1 MGIEKAFY
9 YVRNAKK
16 RQGEKDS
23 ATGQKKMFL
32 GLNPPKSRAKFFS
45 FLGNNGAQYY
55 AGNSQE
61 SVSSSRKKSPQK
73 NR

>member
-23 ATGQKKMFL
+23 ATGQEK
-32 GLNPPKSRAKFFS
+32 NVSRAGAAPISGKNTFFFS
-45 FLGNNGAQYY
+45 
-55 AGNSQE
+55 
-61 SVSSSRKKSPQK
+61 RK
-73 NR
+73 

>member
-23 ATGQKKMFL
+23 ATGQEK
-32 GLNPPKSRAKFFS
+32 NVSRAESAQISGKILFF
-45 FLGNNGAQYY
+45 FRQ
-55 AGNSQE
+55 Q
-61 SVSSSRKKSPQK
+61 
-73 NR
+73 

>member
-23 ATGQKKMFL
+23 ATGQEK
-32 GLNPPKSRAKFFS
+32 NVSRSGASQISGKILFFFRQQWSAILRRKFPRIS
-45 FLGNNGAQYY
+45 LQL
-55 AGNSQE
+55 
-61 SVSSSRKKSPQK
+61 
-73 NR
+73 

>member
-23 ATGQKKMFL
+23 ATGQEKMFL
-32 GLNPPKSRAKFFS
+32 GLEPPQSQAKILS
-45 FLGNNGAQYY
+45 FLAENRAQYY

-61 SVSSSRKKSPQK
+61 STSSSRKNPLKK
-73 NR
+73 

>member
-23 ATGQKKMFL
+23 ATGQEK
-32 GLNPPKSRAKFFS
+32 NVSRAGAAPISGKNTFFFS
-45 FLGNNGAQYY
+45 
-55 AGNSQE
+55 
-61 SVSSSRKKSPQK
+61 RKWSAIVRRKFPRISLQL
-73 NR
+73 

>member
-23 ATGQKKMFL
+23 ATGQEKMFL
-32 GLNPPKSRAKFFS
+32 GLEPPQSQAKIFS
-45 FLGNNGAQYY
+45 FL
-55 AGNSQE
+55 AGNEAQ
-61 SVSSSRKKSPQK
+61 
-73 NR
+73 

>member
-23 ATGQKKMFL
+23 ATGQEE
-32 GLNPPKSRAKFFS
+32 NVSRSGAAPISGKNTFFFS
-45 FLGNNGAQYY
+45 
-55 AGNSQE
+55 
-61 SVSSSRKKSPQK
+61 RK
-73 NR
+73 